1 MTADVGVIGLGVM
14 GYGFVMNLEENGYN
28 VAIANY
34 EPEMIDEVMQHHPTA
49 NLIPTYSLR
58 EFVETLERPRKI
70 FLIIKAGKPTDD
82 TINKLLKLLDEGDIL
97 INGGNTHFQETI
109 MWTEKLDNQGLNYV
123 GLGVSG
129 GEEGARY
136 GAALMPGC
144 SRETYEKIQPMLE
157 SIAAKAPQDG
167 EPCVSYL
174 GSDGAGHFT
183 KMIHNGIEYSDSQLI
198 AESYHLM
205 RHYLGLEVE
214 ELSKIYTEWN
224 QGELESYLIEI
235 TAEILKKYDDET
247 NKPMIDVIL
256 DNAKSKGTG
265 KWASKTA
272 LDVHMP
278 FSVVTEAVFARY
290 TSELKEERVAAS
302 EVYPLGY
309 GTFNGNIETY
319 IEKIR
324 RALYFAKIMSYTQ
337 GFAVYHKANDIYDG
351 WELNEKSIAKI
362 FRAGCVIRAALL
374 EQIAQAYSRD
384 SQLKNLLFDSY
395 FKDIIN
401 EYHQDARD
409 IVSDAMKNGYPMPG
423 MASAVSYFDNYR
435 SETMS
440 ANLVQ
445 AQRDYFGAHT
455 FERVDKPGN
464 FHYEWFE
471 L

>member
-247 NKPMIDVIL
+247 K
-256 DNAKSKGTG
+256 
-265 KWASKTA
+265 
-272 LDVHMP
+272 
-278 FSVVTEAVFARY
+278 R
-290 TSELKEERVAAS
+290 LK
-302 EVYPLGY
+302 
-309 GTFNGNIETY
+309 
-319 IEKIR
+319 
-324 RALYFAKIMSYTQ
+324 
-337 GFAVYHKANDIYDG
+337 
-351 WELNEKSIAKI
+351 LNEYM
-362 FRAGCVIRAALL
+362 L
-374 EQIAQAYSRD
+374 
-384 SQLKNLLFDSY
+384 
-395 FKDIIN
+395 N
-401 EYHQDARD
+401 E
-409 IVSDAMKNGYPMPG
+409 
-423 MASAVSYFDNYR
+423 
-435 SETMS
+435 
-440 ANLVQ
+440 
-445 AQRDYFGAHT
+445 
-455 FERVDKPGN
+455 
-464 FHYEWFE
+464 
-471 L
+471 